1 MLLVPLFAGRASA
14 VDVAACGQLVPAG
27 QVGVLQADLDCGGDE
42 AAGACLTE
50 AAAACASDPGCMDA
64 ACGGVLLR
72 DGSTLEMNG
81 HTVANGVVVCP
92 LFHSRCSVVGPGT
105 IIGGYGLTALGRKL
119 DASGGLDVHGGEVGI
134 ANYKGKVILQ
144 DATVSGVANWGIQA
158 YRGLR
163 ATNVTS
169 NNNEIGILVYN
180 GSFIGSGITANDNR
194 GTGVL
199 VAAGRLVSSPSG
211 GRCSSIRRAITV
223 SGVSAARTDR
233 PFAEQPSYP
242 GTEALGLPRHAVHD
256 LHDVERLDLVL
267 EVLRLDAVGEHR
279 HAERA

>member
-1 MLLVPLFAGRASA
+1 MLLVPLFAVRASA
-14 VDVAACGQLVPAG
+14 VDVATCGQLVPAG

-50 AAAACASDPGCMDA
+50 AAAACASDPGCTDA

-72 DGSTLEMNG
+72 DGSTLAMNG

-92 LFHSRCSVVGPGT
+92 LFHSSCSVVGPGT
-105 IIGGYGLTALGRKL
+105 IVGGYGLTALGRKL

-134 ANYKGKVILQ
+134 ANYKGRVILQ

-180 GSFIGSGITANDNR
+180 GSFTGSGITANDNR

-199 VAAGRLVSSPSG
+199 VAAGRLVLTG
-211 GRCSSIRRAITV
+211 LMATGNGRDPEYRGAGVLCEGRTV
-223 SGVSAARTDR
+223 LVNSVVTGNYADGTR
-233 PFAEQPSYP
+233 P
-242 GTEALGLPRHAVHD
+242 
-256 LHDVERLDLVL
+256 LDLLAKRRPVL
-267 EVLRLDAVGEHR
+267 VDSTCDHSLWGICSQD
-279 HAERA
+279 